1 MSATLKNDAPELRL
15 YVAGRSPISLRAH
28 NNLRQINQDFFG
40 GRCQIEIVDVLD
52 EPQRAVADGILV
64 TPTLIKLSP
73 APSIRIIGDLSAVE
87 KVLYSLGGE

>member
-1 MSATLKNDAPELRL
+1 MSTTHDREAPVLRL

-28 NNLRQINQDFFG
+28 SNMRQIDQDFFG

-52 EPQRAVADGILV
+52 APQRAVADGILV

-73 APSIRIIGDLSAVE
+73 APSVRIIGDLSLVE
-87 KVLYSLGGE
+87 KVLFSLGRE